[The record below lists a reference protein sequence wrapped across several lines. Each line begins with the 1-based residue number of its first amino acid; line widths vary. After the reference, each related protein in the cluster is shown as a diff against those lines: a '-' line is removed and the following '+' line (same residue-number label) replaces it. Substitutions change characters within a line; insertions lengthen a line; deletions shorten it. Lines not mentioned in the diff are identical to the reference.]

1 MADIELVQVRQ
12 RAHFGDVGGV
22 NPVPRI
28 YAKSRSVCAK
38 CTLAQSRKFGGATV
52 VVRVIRI
59 GIRTGVKLDPR
70 RTELRSQLDLRWL
83 GIDKKARRNPRRT
96 HRRNDLAHSFA
107 VARDIQAA
115 LGRHL
120 LARLRHEAHRVGPHT
135 QRDLR
140 HLRRARH
147 FEVEPRGDSRTQL
160 GNICILHMAAI
171 LAQMRSDAT
180 RSSGLG
186 HEGERNYIRL
196 HNWVSRVAHVAVT
209 RLPQRRAVVDIEAEK
224 NHNWRRR
231 YGTLPR
237 TGKRVKPQTCVFLAR
252 PAFIHALTPPMPHRT
267 SETLPTPPTALSHQS
282 PTTSTKNRT
291 VRPDPKRENLL
302 VNLVCNIAVPSLILA
317 KLSAPERLG
326 PALALVAA
334 LLFPLGY
341 GLWDFAQRRT
351 ANFVSIIGLASVLL
365 TGGLGLMQVDGFW
378 FAVKEAAVP
387 ALIAACVWASQHSR
401 RPLVRQFVYNE
412 QVIDV
417 ARIDAALDAHPQTHG
432 GSLSARARL
441 DQLLRRAGHWLVG
454 SFLLSAVL
462 NFLLARWLLKSP
474 GGSPEFNAELAKMN
488 LLSWPVITLPSLAI
502 LLLALWRL
510 LRGITQLTGLPLDA
524 IFHARK

>member
-1 MADIELVQVRQ
+1 
-12 RAHFGDVGGV
+12 
-22 NPVPRI
+22 
-28 YAKSRSVCAK
+28 
-38 CTLAQSRKFGGATV
+38 
-52 VVRVIRI
+52 
-59 GIRTGVKLDPR
+59 
-70 RTELRSQLDLRWL
+70 
-83 GIDKKARRNPRRT
+83 
-96 HRRNDLAHSFA
+96 
-107 VARDIQAA
+107 
-115 LGRHL
+115 
-120 LARLRHEAHRVGPHT
+120 
-135 QRDLR
+135 
-140 HLRRARH
+140 
-147 FEVEPRGDSRTQL
+147 
-160 GNICILHMAAI
+160 
-171 LAQMRSDAT
+171 
-180 RSSGLG
+180 
-186 HEGERNYIRL
+186 
-196 HNWVSRVAHVAVT
+196 
-209 RLPQRRAVVDIEAEK
+209 
-224 NHNWRRR
+224 
-231 YGTLPR
+231 
-237 TGKRVKPQTCVFLAR
+237 
-252 PAFIHALTPPMPHRT
+252 MPHRPPLPHNPPPEMPANAPRSH
-267 SETLPTPPTALSHQS
+267 SEVAKNAAAHS
-282 PTTSTKNRT
+282 PAASAS
-291 VRPDPKRENLL
+291 PKRENLL

-317 KLSAPERLG
+317 KLSAPDRLG

-417 ARIDAALDAHPQTHG
+417 ARIDAELDAQKANADSP
-432 GSLSARARL
+432 AAPRAQLER
-441 DQLLRRAGHWLVG
+441 LLRRAGHWLVA

-474 GGSPEFNAELAKMN
+474 GGSPEFNTELAKMN

-502 LLLALWRL
+502 MLLALWRL